1 MRLSRRWAMR
11 TGLTMAGLML
21 GAAAIVGFGMHPTR
35 AGAGVGGDPRGDL
48 VRHVTVFAILATP
61 EPSKSVDRR
70 LSTIQTHLGDLLPKH
85 GFKLLDVKSARIAA
99 GESIGSRLTHGYA
112 IETTLLR
119 PIDEEG
125 KVQLRCELDLD
136 GERQFSATIR
146 APLNQLFFCER
157 PYLTDGSKL
166 LIGLAAREF

>member
-1 MRLSRRWAMR
+1 MNLSRRWAMR
-11 TGLTMAGLML
+11 TGLTMAGLIFGVTAM
-21 GAAAIVGFGMHPTR
+21 VGFGLRPTR
-35 AGAGVGGDPRGDL
+35 AGAGVGADPRGDV

-61 EPSKSVDRR
+61 DRAKSVDHR
-70 LSTIQTHLGDLLPKH
+70 LSTIQKYLGELLPDH
-85 GFKLLDVKSARIAA
+85 GFKLLDVKSARIVA
-99 GESIGSRLTHGYA
+99 GESIGSRLTHGYSV
-112 IETTLLR
+112 ETTLLR
-119 PIDEEG
+119 PIDEDG
-125 KVQLRCELDLD
+125 KVKLRCELDLN